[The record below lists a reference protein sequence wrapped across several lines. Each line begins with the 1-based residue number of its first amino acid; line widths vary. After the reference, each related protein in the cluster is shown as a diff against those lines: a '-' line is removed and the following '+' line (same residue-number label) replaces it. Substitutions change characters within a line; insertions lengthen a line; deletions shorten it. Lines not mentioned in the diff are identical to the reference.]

1 MEIMEFKPAKRTRAK
16 LRLGISGPSG
26 AGKTYSALMIANGIT
41 PWTKIAIIDS
51 ENGSAELYS
60 HLGAYSVLTLEPPY
74 TPEKYIE
81 AIRLAEKSGF
91 EVVII
96 DSLSH
101 CWNGEGG
108 ILDQQGKAAEVKFKG
123 NTWAAWR
130 DITPRHNALVETI
143 LKSSCH
149 IIATLRSKTEYIQ
162 VSENGKSLVK
172 KIGLAPVQRDGMEYE
187 FTVFLDLSVEHIAFS
202 SKDRTGVFDGQYFKP
217 SFDTGKKL
225 LAWLNCGERE
235 GIQELEAG
243 SKTEEQGLG
252 QTNSVINGNE
262 YCIIG
267 VESKTK
273 SSGQVFARLL
283 LQGQAGKVVA
293 WSADTEI
300 LEVPVGSMIYAE
312 LVQKNTT
319 NIIESYVRKGE
330 VAA

>member
-1 MEIMEFKPAKRTRAK
+1 M
-16 LRLGISGPSG
+16 
-26 AGKTYSALMIANGIT
+26 
-41 PWTKIAIIDS
+41 
-51 ENGSAELYS
+51 
-60 HLGAYSVLTLEPPY
+60 GAYSVLTLEPPY

-262 YCIIG
+262 YCIVG

-273 SSGQVFARLL
+273 SSGQVFVRLL
-283 LQGQAGKVVA
+283 LHGQKGKVVA
-293 WSADTEI
+293 WSADTAI
-300 LEVPVGSMIYAE
+300 LEVPVGSVIYAE